1 MATANKWLLLITL
14 LYYFPVIQILFDGL
28 VFYNLRPSGADCLH
42 LGVKRGFSDAMA
54 ACPTFFGIPKDNLV
68 RKIPQIAE
76 YYNLTNKKHPDRLVT
91 IWELNLCLVLPKGIS
106 STSAMH

>member
-1 MATANKWLLLITL
+1 MYFSYSLIFLLQN
-14 LYYFPVIQILFDGL
+14 YFL
-28 VFYNLRPSGADCLH
+28 VSYLS
-42 LGVKRGFSDAMA
+42 
-54 ACPTFFGIPKDNLV
+54 V
-68 RKIPQIAE
+68 RKMPQITE